1 MIEAMKF
8 VHIAAI
14 ALWAAGLVS
23 LPSLYVQRAAITEDH
38 TLYRL
43 QRTVRFA
50 YTNVLSPAAF
60 TAVASGIAL
69 IFLRE
74 VFVPWFSLKLGFVAL
89 LGVAHVLTGL
99 VIIRLF
105 REGEGYP
112 AWRCVAA
119 TILTA
124 LVVLAI
130 LILVLAKPA
139 ALPLELPAALFEPGG
154 LKRLLDPLN
163 PWSVTPSATP

>member
-14 ALWAAGLVS
+14 ALWTAGLVG
-23 LPSLYVQRAAITEDH
+23 LPSLYVQRAAITDDQS
-38 TLYRL
+38 LYRL
-43 QRTVRFA
+43 QKTVRFA
-50 YTNVLSPAAF
+50 YTTVLSPAAF

-112 AWRCVAA
+112 AWRCAAA

-124 LVVLAI
+124 LTVLAI
-130 LILVLAKPA
+130 LLLVLAKPA
-139 ALPLELPAALFEPGG
+139 ALPLELPAALSEPGG
-154 LKRLLDPLN
+154 LRRLLDPLN
-163 PWSVTPSATP
+163 PWSVTPSTTP